1 MKNSRI
7 WKTMMLV
14 GCQAMLFG
22 IGGSC
27 LPDNFLAEA
36 AGQVV
41 NSLLVDG
48 FNTLA
53 AGAGLPI

>member
-1 MKNSRI
+1 MKSSRI

-27 LPDNFLAEA
+27 LPDNFLADT

-41 NSLLVDG
+41 SDLLVNG
-48 FNTLA
+48 FNTIA

>member
-1 MKNSRI
+1 
-7 WKTMMLV
+7 MMLV

-22 IGGSC
+22 LGGSC
-27 LPDNFLAEA
+27 LPDNFLADA

-48 FNTLA
+48 FNTLVTD
-53 AGAGLPI
+53 AGLLM